1 MFEVKYKLCKRTTL
15 TRINKTIY
23 YLAITNKEEV
33 IDNLNLFPV
42 NIQLVDTNSYILQFD
57 ILVEWS
63 KVSNFNRNKTN
74 IMLYTDLTFKEVLS
88 MLDMFYKLRDGDFNK
103 SFYIFC
109 PSLFFAKE
117 ELINLIHLI
126 IAKWEDWN

>member
-1 MFEVKYKLCKRTTL
+1 MFEVKYKICKRTTL
-15 TRINKTIY
+15 TRFNKTIY

-103 SFYIFC
+103 SFDLFC
-109 PSLFFAKE
+109 PSLFRAKE
-117 ELINLIHLI
+117 ELINLIQLI
-126 IAKWEDWN
+126 IAKWDDWN